1 MSGRLQLDA
10 LIQRAPQ
17 LILDSFDQGILA
29 LDREERVIF
38 CNRKLEDI
46 LKVSAADLPG
56 RRIEKVLNIPTEKWL
71 EVRREDRFAQPNEAF
86 ELSVQVEDSDV
97 VLRPTVMALRDEE
110 GGARLG
116 SVVFLEDVTDS
127 AAEEEQQK
135 KMDRLISLGELSAC
149 VAHEI
154 RNPLTGIRTTV
165 QFVASKLKPQDPRKE
180 DLDDVIKELDR
191 IELIISGLLQ
201 FARPQSSRPGPTDVA
216 ALVGRVLD
224 NLELQFKGAGVG
236 IVRDFCDE
244 PAHVWTDPDLLQQV
258 VLNLSINAMQAMQS
272 EGGTLKVTLG
282 IKRYRT
288 KKSMVDLVFADNG
301 PGVPAEVFDKI
312 FDPFFTTRPLGT
324 GLGLPISLQIVREQ
338 GGVLTAKNLPGGGAQ
353 FTVRLPLVNVA
364 AQQAEPAESA

>member
-10 LIQRAPQ
+10 LVQRAPQ

-29 LDREERVIF
+29 LDRDERVIF
-38 CNRKLEDI
+38 GNRKAEEI
-46 LKVSAADLPG
+46 LKTPSDELSG
-56 RRIEKVLNIPTEKWL
+56 RRVEKVLNVPTEKWL
-71 EVRREDRFAQPNEAF
+71 EVRREDRFAQPQESLEIRLTVDEA
-86 ELSVQVEDSDV
+86 EV
-97 VLRPTVMALRDEE
+97 VLRPSVMMMRDEA
-110 GGARLG
+110 GNRAG

-135 KMDRLISLGELSAC
+135 KLDRLISLGELSAC

-191 IELIISGLLQ
+191 IETIISGLLQ
-201 FARPQSSRPGPTDVA
+201 FARPQVSRPGPTDVS

-224 NLELQFKGAGVG
+224 NLELQFKAAGVQ
-236 IVRDFCDE
+236 IARDFCDE

-258 VLNLSINAMQAMQS
+258 VLNLGINAMQAMP
-272 EGGTLKVTLG
+272 EGGTLKVGLG

-288 KKSMVDLVFADNG
+288 KKSMVDLVLADTG
-301 PGVPAEVFDKI
+301 PGIPPEVFEKI

-338 GGVLTAKNLPGGGAQ
+338 GGALTARNLPSGGAQ

-364 AQQAEPAESA
+364 AQAEGA